1 MIELQQATESLSAV
15 DAGALWWSAFRLV
28 DELAVESL
36 GGFFPRG
43 NDTDTLAE
51 QIEAISRQRESTD
64 RDIRFLPKAS
74 SVRRTNSDSVT

>member
-36 GGFFPRG
+36 VVSFPVVMTPILSQSISKRSIAKENRPIETFSFYRKHPAFG
-43 NDTDTLAE
+43 E
-51 QIEAISRQRESTD
+51 RIQIR
-64 RDIRFLPKAS
+64 
-74 SVRRTNSDSVT
+74 